1 MSVFLCPGQTG
12 PLVFFL
18 SGCPRF
24 TRGGVLRRRWSCKPE
39 SVARRVPGRPGP
51 RSREAAR
58 SLRPTMGNVASNTV
72 NQMAFCPPP
81 PTYRKQ
87 DVNMWLET
95 DRGSRIP
102 AFHIRRGYPLT
113 VLVSHANAEDLGIV
127 LGFWSW
133 LSDRLQVSGWRRG

>member
-1 MSVFLCPGQTG
+1 
-12 PLVFFL
+12 
-18 SGCPRF
+18 
-24 TRGGVLRRRWSCKPE
+24 
-39 SVARRVPGRPGP
+39 
-51 RSREAAR
+51 
-58 SLRPTMGNVASNTV
+58 
-72 NQMAFCPPP
+72 MAFCPPP

-133 LSDRLQVSGWRRG
+133 LSDRLQARRPRGRVRVSG

>member
-1 MSVFLCPGQTG
+1 M
-12 PLVFFL
+12 
-18 SGCPRF
+18 
-24 TRGGVLRRRWSCKPE
+24 
-39 SVARRVPGRPGP
+39 PGRPVP

>member
-1 MSVFLCPGQTG
+1 
-12 PLVFFL
+12 
-18 SGCPRF
+18 
-24 TRGGVLRRRWSCKPE
+24 
-39 SVARRVPGRPGP
+39 
-51 RSREAAR
+51 
-58 SLRPTMGNVASNTV
+58 MGNVASNTV

-133 LSDRLQVSGWRRG
+133 LSDRLQVSRWRARVTRAVARAGRRR

>member
-1 MSVFLCPGQTG
+1 
-12 PLVFFL
+12 
-18 SGCPRF
+18 
-24 TRGGVLRRRWSCKPE
+24 
-39 SVARRVPGRPGP
+39 
-51 RSREAAR
+51 
-58 SLRPTMGNVASNTV
+58 MGNVASNTV
-72 NQMAFCPPP
+72 NQMAFCPPH

-133 LSDRLQVSGWRRG
+133 LSDRLQVCAPASPGWAARA